1 MSTDNQELL
10 DGEAYV
16 GNGMIMTQRD
26 WAADVISLV
35 SDATRFGSFPSN
47 VNAFDLGRAL
57 GRALS
62 NSNESDDEVF
72 IEAELFRGMLHYRER
87 KKR

>member
-1 MSTDNQELL
+1 MTTESQELL
-10 DGEAYV
+10 EGEAAV
-16 GNGMIMTQRD
+16 GGGMIMTQRE
-26 WAADVISLV
+26 WAADLLQLV
-35 SDATRFGSFPSN
+35 SDNTRIGSYPQK
-47 VNAFDLGRAL
+47 VTAFDLGRAV
-57 GRALS
+57 GRALT